1 MTTKNNRNNRRSKCH
16 SITHSHAQKVT
27 CAIRFI
33 VFRFLSFCLALFRYV
48 SFRFVSFR
56 YVTFLL
62 RTLEQVRTRSNI
74 LTTALKNINQQAKQ
88 HTARSYLSKTD
99 SKELF
104 PYSSHFSAVLIEKI
118 KQTMNTRTSHR
129 KTHIINITEQTTRW
143 LPSLSS
149 FHSFHTQSQ
158 SIQIGVVGSKS

>member
-1 MTTKNNRNNRRSKCH
+1 MPLHH
-16 SITHSHAQKVT
+16 SLTRAKSDL
-27 CAIRFI
+27 AIRFI
-33 VFRFLSFCLALFRYV
+33 VFRFLSLCLALFRYV
-48 SFRFVSFR
+48 SFRFV
-56 YVTFLL
+56 TFLL
-62 RTLEQVRTRSNI
+62 RILEQVRTRSNI